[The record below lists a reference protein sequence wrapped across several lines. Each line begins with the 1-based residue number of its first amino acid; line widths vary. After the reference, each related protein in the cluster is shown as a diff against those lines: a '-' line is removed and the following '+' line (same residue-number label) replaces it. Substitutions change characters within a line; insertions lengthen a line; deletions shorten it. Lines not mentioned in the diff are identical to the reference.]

1 MKFVDEV
8 RIDIQAGKGGNGAL
22 SFRREKY
29 IPKGGP
35 DGGDGGHG
43 GNVYLVA
50 DGALNTLV
58 DFRFKRRFEAENGTE
73 AQGGTKREPLG
84 NISGSRTHWN
94 PSLGSRHRR
103 VYGGTA

>member
-1 MKFVDEV
+1 MKFGS
-8 RIDIQAGKGGNGAL
+8 ISKP
-22 SFRREKY
+22 EKVATAHSAFVVKSTFQ
-29 IPKGGP
+29 KGGP

-84 NISGSRTHWN
+84 NISGSPYPLEPKFGKQT
-94 PSLGSRHRR
+94 PKSLWGNCLR
-103 VYGGTA
+103 